1 MTEPAVGTPTI
12 DTPTNR
18 QTSVLQRA
26 LASIERVGNKL
37 PHPFWLFVILTA
49 VVVLASWLL
58 ATFNVSAITP
68 GSGKRVEVRN
78 LISGDGLHMMIG
90 DLIKNY
96 VNFPP
101 LGLIVVVM
109 LGVAVADKTGLL
121 AALMRAS
128 LARVPARYVSLAV
141 AVVCMFAQV
150 AADAAFVVMI
160 PLAMVAFRAVGR
172 SPVLGA
178 VVAFVAVGGAHNI
191 SPVLIPADPVFA
203 GIATSAAH
211 TIDPSYVVTPT
222 SNYYF
227 SVVSSLVLAVTIAVV
242 TELVVA
248 RRVAVMNAEEPEST
262 DAEELPDMSVSA
274 LEIKG
279 MRWALASGA
288 IFLVALALAVLP
300 YGSPLRGKGG
310 AIVNSPLMEGVAVFL
325 MFFFIVIG
333 TVYGIVIGK
342 IRTSRDLPDMM
353 VGGLKELAPV
363 LVLFFT
369 ISQFLAYFQWTNL
382 GSVIS
387 IHGAE
392 LLKNIGASP
401 VLIFIGVVLLVS
413 AMTLLLTSGSAMWA
427 LVAPIL
433 VPMLMLLH
441 IHPETTMALF
451 RIANAPVHSITPMSP
466 YFVMALGFIR
476 RYRPT
481 AGIGTLMS
489 LVLPLAV
496 VDLVVWLL
504 IFLAW
509 YWLGIPLGPGA
520 PVS

>member
-1 MTEPAVGTPTI
+1 VENGMTEPAVGTPTI
-12 DTPTNR
+12 DTPTIR
-18 QTSVLQRA
+18 RTSALQRT

-37 PHPFWLFVILTA
+37 PHPFWLFVILTG

-58 ATFNVSAITP
+58 AKFDVSAITP

-78 LISGDGLHMMIG
+78 LISTDGLHMMIG

-121 AALMRAS
+121 AALMRVS
-128 LARVPARYVSLAV
+128 LARVPARFVSLAV

-222 SNYYF
+222 ANYYF

-248 RRVAVMNAEEPEST
+248 RRVAVMNAAEPEAS
-262 DAEELPDMSVSA
+262 DVEDLPDMSVSA
-274 LEIKG
+274 LEKKG
-279 MRWALASGA
+279 MRWALVAGA
-288 IFLVALALAVLP
+288 IFAVALVLTVLP
-300 YGSPLRGKGG
+300 HGSPLRGKGG
-310 AIVNSPLMEGVAVFL
+310 A
-325 MFFFIVIG
+325 IVIG

-387 IHGAE
+387 IHGAN
-392 LLKNIGASP
+392 LLKDIGASP

-441 IHPETTMALF
+441 IHPETTEALF
-451 RIANAPVHSITPMSP
+451 RIANAPVHSVTPMSP

-496 VDLVVWLL
+496 VDLIVWLL

-520 PVS
+520 PV